1 MPLRRVFLSLGS
13 NIGDRQ
19 ANLEAAI
26 AALEREHIHVVARS
40 SVYETEPQDV
50 TNQPWFLNMAVECE
64 SQFFPRQ
71 MLKILQRIEREIGRV
86 RTGAI
91 PRGPRLID
99 IDILLLGNVVM
110 ATEQLTIPHPRML
123 DRRFVLEPLLEI
135 VPEIRHP
142 RTKEPLRRFAAEVA
156 RQKAKKIS
164 AKAG

>member
-1 MPLRRVFLSLGS
+1 MPLRHVFLSLGS

-142 RTKEPLRRFAAEVA
+142 RTKEPLRRFAAGVA